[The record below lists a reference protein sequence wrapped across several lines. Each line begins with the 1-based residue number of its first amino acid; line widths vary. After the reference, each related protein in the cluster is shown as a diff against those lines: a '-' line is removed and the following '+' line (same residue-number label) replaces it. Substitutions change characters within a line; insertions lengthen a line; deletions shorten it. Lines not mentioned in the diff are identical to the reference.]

1 MRGFGGSGESLE
13 LEHDAYAANSSR
25 GGEIITIRT
34 FFIVEFAVIDLFD
47 FGFQKSGF
55 VDLCA

>member
-13 LEHDAYAANSSR
+13 LEHDAYAANGGSGGDISS
-25 GGEIITIRT
+25 GTSEFFEIH
-34 FFIVEFAVIDLFD
+34 LFD
-47 FGFQKSGF
+47 LGLQKRGF